1 MEKLPKLSE
10 EEIIARAERRA
21 IKAKISKISLHIKL
35 MLDRET
41 ELLQYLK
48 EDIEDTTEI
57 FDETAAKLG
66 GTNAR

>member
-10 EEIIARAERRA
+10 EEIIARPERRA
-21 IKAKISKISLHIKL
+21 IKAKISLHIKL

-41 ELLQYLK
+41 ELLRYLK